1 MTKSTIA
8 LLAVLLF
15 AFPLA
20 AQEKP
25 EAPKPNRR
33 VFIVGVVSLAA
44 AKTYDA
50 VSTQNLLNRGGWEND
65 PLFGNHPSPGRL
77 AATNAVIFVGQV
89 AAFHFAERSPH
100 KWLRWSGRAFLA
112 VTIADHVR
120 AGACNASIDPRS
132 PVRQSCA
139 PF

>member
-8 LLAVLLF
+8 LFAVLLF

-33 VFIVGVVSLAA
+33 VFIAGVVSLAV

-65 PLFGNHPSPGRL
+65 PIFGKHPSSARL
-77 AATNAVIFVGQV
+77 AATNAAMFLGEV
-89 AAFHFAERSPH
+89 AVFHFTERSPN
-100 KWLRWSGRAFLA
+100 KWVRWAGRTFLA
-112 VTIADHVR
+112 TTVADHVR

-132 PVRQSCA
+132 LVRQSCI
-139 PF
+139 P